1 MDFLGIGPLELIG
14 IFLILFIVMGP
25 GDLVKMGATF
35 GRALRNLRQSDTW
48 KAVQQATRELR
59 TLPESLA
66 RQANI
71 EDLDELKK
79 ELKQDL
85 AGPSADIEELDR
97 QFVAWTRQDSADSD
111 KKGNSTDGKD
121 EEGKGT

>member
-35 GRALRNLRQSDTW
+35 GRTLRNLRQSDTW

-97 QFVAWTRQDSADSD
+97 QFVAWTRQESADSD
-111 KKGNSTDGKD
+111 KKGKSTDGKD